1 MSSLR
6 SKFELRKDGVRERF
20 FQPDKIADSLNYAAQ
35 SLKIDDFMDIQA
47 SAIYSVVLSGEDVFV
62 SLPTGF

>member
-1 MSSLR
+1 MA
-6 SKFELRKDGVRERF
+6 FERDF

-35 SLKIDDFMDIQA
+35 RLKIDDFKDLQA